1 MTASSISKLLLPGA
15 GAATRSDPEEAAE
28 RALVSRVRGGCT
40 EAFRELVECYQH
52 PVHRFCFH
60 YLRDDGEALEACQD
74 TFVRAHGAIGR
85 YQPRARLSTWLFRI
99 ALNLC
104 HDRIRRRRPT
114 VPLDD
119 LDFACRGPA
128 PDEAAIRDADL
139 AVVLDTSEPSRIRP
153 LDEKLASVP
162 TVVVDH
168 HPPAASVV
176 GDGGVQDPSAA
187 ATAEL
192 IYDLISTADG
202 KWSDASVLGVY
213 VALVSDTGSFRFSNT
228 SARAHLIA
236 AEMLARGIDPE
247 DVFRRLFATAP
258 PRRLELLREALGRMG
273 HDPELGIAWMVVPK
287 EITDRLESTPD
298 DYEGLIDHARSI
310 EGTRVSILFREIGEA
325 ETKISLRSSGP
336 VDVNRIARRLGG
348 GGHVKAAGATIPMA
362 SEEAVTAVLDAVRKD
377 LLEGS

>member
-139 AVVLDTSEPSRIRP
+139 AKLDRGLAALPVRLRDVVVLSCLDGLSHAECAAVLRCSE
-153 LDEKLASVP
+153 
-162 TVVVDH
+162 
-168 HPPAASVV
+168 
-176 GDGGVQDPSAA
+176 
-187 ATAEL
+187 
-192 IYDLISTADG
+192 
-202 KWSDASVLGVY
+202 
-213 VALVSDTGSFRFSNT
+213 
-228 SARAHLIA
+228 RAV
-236 AEMLARGIDPE
+236 EG
-247 DVFRRLFATAP
+247 RLY
-258 PRRLELLREALGRMG
+258 R
-273 HDPELGIAWMVVPK
+273 
-287 EITDRLESTPD
+287 
-298 DYEGLIDHARSI
+298 
-310 EGTRVSILFREIGEA
+310 
-325 ETKISLRSSGP
+325 
-336 VDVNRIARRLGG
+336 ARRQL
-348 GGHVKAAGATIPMA
+348 AAWW
-362 SEEAVTAVLDAVRKD
+362 EADPA
-377 LLEGS
+377 